1 MWELIRGITP
11 EQWQW
16 FGTFITSMIIGTV
29 IAVRSVKTEPTALGV
44 KPPPT
49 DMTQYLLADVRSLSR
64 KMEVLI
70 ERVDEMHDENAE
82 LLHNVYRDTQVIRDR
97 GRRE

>member
-1 MWELIRGITP
+1 MWEIISEITT
-11 EQWQW
+11 ERWQA
-16 FGTFITSMIIGTV
+16 FGTFL
-29 IAVRSVKTEPTALGV
+29 TALILGAIAAI
-44 KPPPT
+44 KSQHKDPTELGSRPPPT

-64 KMEVLI
+64 KMEFLI
-70 ERVDEMHDENAE
+70 ARVDEMHDENAE